1 MAQPTISAE
10 KPGLSKITLTK
21 EQQQNL
27 VAAIILVGFAIFAYV
42 KWWFIPV
49 NNQYKEKV
57 RILEQKRKD
66 LQDARV
72 MVAKYAEFMRRAS
85 EIDKKVDFIYKRL
98 PKTFILSDVIKDVT
112 KAATQNNINV
122 ITFEPE
128 QKIINRGEYKE
139 HEIKVGFSTNYRN
152 LGQFLTNLGY
162 IERLITPAKIDVQ
175 KKRDISAS
183 DSSQNITTALVLKV
197 YTLSE

>member
-1 MAQPTISAE
+1 MAQLKAPAE
-10 KPGLSKITLTK
+10 KTGLLKIKLTK
-21 EQQQNL
+21 EQQNNL
-27 VAAIILVGFAIFAYV
+27 IAAVFFTCFAIFAYV

-57 RILEQKRKD
+57 RILEQKKKD
-66 LQDARV
+66 LQDARE

-98 PKTFILSDVIKDVT
+98 PKNFILSDVVKDVT

-122 ITFEPE
+122 ISFEPE
-128 QKIINRGEYKE
+128 QKIINKGEYKE
-139 HEIKVGFSTNYRN
+139 YEIKVGFPANYKN
-152 LGQFLTNLGY
+152 LGQFLTDLGY
-162 IERLITPAKIDVQ
+162 VERLITPTKIDIQ
-175 KKRDISAS
+175 KNRNIVAT
-183 DSSQNITTALVLKV
+183 DSSQNINITMVLKV

>member
-1 MAQPTISAE
+1 MAQPTVSTGKA
-10 KPGLSKITLTK
+10 GALKITLTK

-27 VAAIILVGFAIFAYV
+27 LAAVIFVGFVIFAYV
-42 KWWFIPV
+42 KWWLIPV

-57 RILEQKRKD
+57 KILEQKKKD
-66 LQDARV
+66 LQDARE

-128 QKIINRGEYKE
+128 QKIINKGEYKE
-139 HEIKVGFSTNYRN
+139 YEIKINFSSNYRN

-162 IERLITPAKIDVQ
+162 IERLITPSKIDIQ
-175 KKRDISAS
+175 KRKDSS
-183 DSSQNITTALVLKV
+183 VTDSSQNINTTMVLKV